1 MHVSAR
7 SDYAVR
13 AAVEL
18 AAAGGGPLTAEC
30 IATAQHI
37 PQKFLT
43 AILLDLKRARLVGSQ
58 RGADGGYFLARP
70 AAEVSIADI
79 MRAVEGQIV
88 HVRGNRPEDLDYSGR
103 AEPLQAVWVAAR
115 AALRSVLETV
125 SVADVALDQVPASV
139 AALAEDPQAWH

>member
-7 SDYAVR
+7 SDYAIR
-13 AAVEL
+13 AAIEL
-18 AAAGGGPLTAEC
+18 AAADGGPLTAET

-58 RGADGGYFLARP
+58 RGADGGYFLAKP
-70 AAEVSIADI
+70 AREITIADV

-88 HVRGNRPEDLDYSGR
+88 QVRGIRPEELDYEGH
-103 AEPLQAVWVAAR
+103 ATALQRVWVAGR
-115 AALRSVLETV
+115 ASLRAVLEHVT
-125 SVADVALDQVPASV
+125 VADVARDALPAKV
-139 AALAEDPQAWH
+139 AKLAENPEAWH